1 MAGQSASL
9 TVTLSGQ
16 IVSEGFI
23 AWRTVPWK
31 RRLIT
36 RCISIVPSL
45 AVAASVGRDGL
56 VGLLIGSQVALS
68 IVSRHRA
75 YSRSF
80 SLRLIASTS
89 TSQVLTFVLPP

>member
-31 RRLIT
+31 RRLVT
-36 RCISIVPSL
+36 RCIGIVPSV
-45 AVAASVGRDGL
+45 AVASSVGREGL
-56 VGLLIGSQVALS
+56 SALLVGSQVALS
-68 IVSRHRA
+68 IV
-75 YSRSF
+75 
-80 SLRLIASTS
+80 
-89 TSQVLTFVLPP
+89 LTFVLPP